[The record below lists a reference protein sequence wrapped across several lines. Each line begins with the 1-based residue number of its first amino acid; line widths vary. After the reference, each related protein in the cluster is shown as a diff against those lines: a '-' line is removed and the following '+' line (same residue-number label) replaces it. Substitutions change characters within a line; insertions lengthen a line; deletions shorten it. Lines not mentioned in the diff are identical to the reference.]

1 MTENMVEVRNLTKVY
16 TSNGNE
22 IQAVKGIDLDIKKGE
37 IFSLLGPNG
46 AGKTTTISMIS
57 GLIAPTKGEATIGG
71 HSIQTDALSAKRLLG
86 VIPQEIALYLR
97 LSARQNL
104 EFFGKMYGLRGKEL
118 SNRVDEVLEFID
130 LADRQHDKVENF
142 SGGMK
147 RRVNIGVGL
156 LHRPQLI
163 YMDEPTVG
171 IDPQNRRRILD
182 TVFRLRD
189 EYGMTV
195 LYTTHLMEE
204 AQELSDRVGIIDH
217 GEIIAL
223 GTVGELIEQVGEEDR
238 LIFNIGAQ
246 TLEEPVLRR
255 IEEEVKGVTEARYDV
270 INPLT
275 ENDTDDAPITD
286 KRSTSS
292 VAVVRAGQTK
302 EGIITVRAKR
312 GRKAL
317 PDIIRIANDANI
329 DILSVEV
336 REPDHEAVFLHL
348 TGRALRD

>member
-1 MTENMVEVRNLTKVY
+1 MSTQNMVEVRDLTKVY
-16 TSNGNE
+16 KSEGKE
-22 IQAVKGIDLDIKKGE
+22 IQAVKGINLDIQKGE

-57 GLIAPTKGEATIGG
+57 GLIAPTKGEARIGG
-71 HSIQTDALSAKRLLG
+71 HSILTHALDAKRLLG
-86 VIPQEIALYLR
+86 VIPQEIALYLQ

-104 EFFGKMYGLRGKEL
+104 EFFGKMYNLRGKEL
-118 SNRVDEVLEFID
+118 ASRVDEVLEFID
-130 LADRQHDKVENF
+130 LKDRQHDKVDSF

-189 EYGMTV
+189 EYNMTV

-217 GEIIAL
+217 GKIIAL
-223 GTVGELIEQVGEEDR
+223 GTVGDLTLQVGEEDR
-238 LIFNIGAQ
+238 LIFSIGSQ
-246 TLEEPVLRR
+246 TLDDAILRR
-255 IEEEVKGVTEARYDV
+255 FENDVDGVTSASYEKVDASQ
-270 INPLT
+270 
-275 ENDTDDAPITD
+275 TDITVKTGDAD
-286 KRSTSS
+286 
-292 VAVVRAGQTK
+292 
-302 EGIITVRAKR
+302 GIITVRAKR

-336 REPDHEAVFLHL
+336 REPDLEAVFLHL